1 MIAYLFLLHIILGFG
16 SGWSVV
22 AAVTTTADVYGT
34 GHAGFLGGL
43 PSTGAVGLLFIGWSQ
58 SQAAAVE
65 ATAIFPLAFSVT
77 FAFLLFY
84 ALPEHRGFGSR
95 ITVALL
101 LWFLFSILVAMSGLD
116 DFALSLAVSI
126 VVSSTVFF
134 VHRRMGIGDAPP
146 AQTGFSMG
154 RMVWRGALGGCIVA
168 GVVVLSA
175 VCGPLVG
182 GVFAAAPAIWASSL
196 FVTNRAHGV
205 EFSRSLTKSF
215 MLTGILTVIPY
226 GVAARYLFST
236 VGVWW
241 GTLFSYVA
249 ISPTAWLAWRLARGK
264 SYDTKIAEGQ
274 RIRYNFVKP
283 HIALSGQTPA
293 EAAGIDLRLEGNKRM
308 ALIKTANHSAKEEKS
323 TESH

>member
-1 MIAYLFLLHIILGFG
+1 MISHPFLLHILLGFG
-16 SGWSVV
+16 SGWFVV

-34 GHAGFLGGL
+34 SHAGFVGGL
-43 PSTGAVGLLFIGWSQ
+43 PSTGAVSLLFIGWSQ
-58 SQAAAVE
+58 SQAAAIE

-84 ALPEHRGFGSR
+84 ALPERSRFGSR

-101 LWFLFSILVAMSGLD
+101 LWFLFSVLVAVSGLD
-116 DFALSLAVSI
+116 DFALSLAMSMA
-126 VVSSTVFF
+126 VSSTVFF
-134 VHRRMGIGDAPP
+134 VHRRMGIRDAPP
-146 AQTGFSMG
+146 AQAGFSLG

-168 GVVVLSA
+168 GVVVLST

-182 GVFAAAPAIWASSL
+182 GVFAAAPAIWTSSL
-196 FVTNRAHGV
+196 FVTNRAYGV

-241 GTLFSYVA
+241 GTLLSYIV
-249 ISPTAWLAWRLARGK
+249 ISPAAWSAWRLARGK
-264 SYDTKIAEGQ
+264 RRSVERRAEP
-274 RIRYNFVKP
+274 VKMP
-283 HIALSGQTPA
+283 DEASETMSNLSH
-293 EAAGIDLRLEGNKRM
+293 AGGRRRLTVSRSQ
-308 ALIKTANHSAKEEKS
+308 A
-323 TESH
+323 